1 MPSYRTGLV
10 PAQPAGAWVIIR
22 DMTSV
27 PDRARVRLTGI
38 SSRAYEHPAD
48 RSALVALRK
57 LSGFDTLLRK
67 LFGLF
72 NERAFRLTYLAGA
85 VRVSERQ
92 FPHIYELVRDGSY
105 ILDLD
110 EVPEVYVTQN
120 PLVNAMALGRDK
132 PFIVITTGMVNLYD
146 PEELR
151 WVVGH
156 ELGHILSGHVVYRT
170 MLLILLRLAAR
181 VAFLP
186 ITLGLGAIIWGLEEW
201 FRKSELSCD
210 RAGLLAGQDVDAARR
225 ALMKLAG
232 GAQLSELNPDAF
244 REQAHEYDAVPDLRD
259 SILKI
264 LQLQGNDAPVR
275 RGQVRRAR
283 LLGHARRV
291 RAHPGRRLHAPGHRQ
306 QRLGRRGS
314 QERGQGLPGVVEP
327 VPGPAD
333 RHLPRCRRRR
343 GAGRRR
349 PLRPA
354 PKPPPHRRQRPD
366 RQRRRQLAEPAETT
380 ANSRGAKLRD
390 HAAARGLGPS
400 GRAILRRGTAAG
412 RGAHRGAPGGRP
424 PGLAPLAEN
433 HEIVAVHDLALVF
446 LA

>member
-1 MPSYRTGLV
+1 
-10 PAQPAGAWVIIR
+10 
-22 DMTSV
+22 MTSV

-85 VRVSERQ
+85 VRASERQ

-170 MLLILLRLAAR
+170 MLLILLQLAAR

-264 LQLQGNDAPVR
+264 LQLQGNTHPFAVVRFAELDYWATHGEYERILGGDYPRRDADSSASVGEEIRNAAKSYQESWNRSQDPLIGIF
-275 RGQVRRAR
+275 RGV
-283 LLGHARRV
+283 
-291 RAHPGRRLHAPGHRQ
+291 
-306 QRLGRRGS
+306 
-314 QERGQGLPGVVEP
+314 
-327 VPGPAD
+327 
-333 RHLPRCRRRR
+333 
-343 GAGRRR
+343 
-349 PLRPA
+349 
-354 PKPPPHRRQRPD
+354 
-366 RQRRRQLAEPAETT
+366 AE
-380 ANSRGAKLRD
+380 G
-390 HAAARGLGPS
+390 AARAGGGLFD
-400 GRAILRRGTAAG
+400 RLQNRG
-412 RGAHRGAPGGRP
+412 PGG
-424 PGLAPLAEN
+424 PGGSGGGDN
-433 HEIVAVHDLALVF
+433 
-446 LA
+446 